1 MSLPTSPPDSMN
13 DAERLLGIV
22 RGLAHELRPSAHA
35 TDGMGL
41 DHALERDFGLDSLAR
56 VELLAR
62 IERELGTRLDEKAFV
77 AAETPRDLLRLIAG
91 ASHAEMPAPAGIPM
105 VAETEGD
112 HPPEAAATLIEL
124 LDWRVARHA
133 ERVHI
138 TLYGEGERT
147 EDITYRM
154 LQEQAKALAAGLL
167 GHGLASGDKVAI
179 MLPTGREFFAAFY
192 GALYAGCVPVPLY
205 PPVRP
210 SQIEDHMRRIAG
222 IVANAQAAMLVTVDQ
237 AKPLGYLLRAQ
248 CESLRAVMT
257 VPGLTVAGA
266 APPAPRLGP
275 ADIAFLQY
283 TSGSTGNPKG
293 VVLTHANLLANLRA
307 MQRASG
313 ITSADT
319 FVSWLPLY
327 HDMGLI
333 GACMGSLF
341 VGFRLV
347 LMSPL
352 AFLARP
358 GRWLQTIHRH
368 RATVSAAPNFAY
380 ELCAN
385 KLDERDLD
393 GLDLSC
399 WRLAYNGAEPVSP
412 DTLEH
417 FAARLARCG
426 FSHAAM
432 TPVYGLAESSVGLA
446 FPPLGR
452 GPLVDR
458 VDRGALTRSGIA
470 RVARED
476 DRNALRVVSCGLPL
490 PGHEI
495 RIVDAGGRELP
506 ERMQGRVQFRGPSA
520 TGGYFRNP
528 EATALLFDGQ
538 WLNTGDMGYIAA
550 GELYLT
556 GREKDIII
564 RGGHN
569 IYPQELEEA
578 VSKIRGVRRGG
589 VAVFPA
595 TDARFGTERLVILA
609 ETRENSTAERSRI
622 LAEINN
628 LAVDLVGMPA
638 DDIVLAPPRTVLKTS
653 SGKLRRAACREL
665 YERGATGSTQRAPW
679 RQWVRLGG
687 AGAVAQAM
695 RLMKLLAIR
704 LGYQNTIAESL
715 VMLRRGAEWI
725 WSAWA
730 WTVFVAIVPFAW
742 MLIVL
747 APGLTLRRRIAR
759 SSARLAFA
767 LTGLTLRLEGLQ
779 HLDTRMPVIV
789 TANHA
794 SYLDALL
801 LTAVLPARFSYVAKQ
816 ELLRNPGAAIP
827 LRRLDSA
834 FVERFDDARGAEDM
848 RELEERTR
856 AGESMVFFPEG
867 TFRREPGLMAFRL
880 GAFLAAARSG
890 IPVLPVTLI
899 GTRSLLRDEQWWPRR
914 GELRVLVGA
923 PLFAAGDDWQAAL
936 QLRDAARREILSR
949 LGEPDAAA

>member
-1 MSLPTSPPDSMN
+1 MSLPSSPSQREQPCAPQPPGPDSMS

-22 RGLAHELRPSAHA
+22 RGLARELRPNAPDVESL
-35 TDGMGL
+35 GL

-56 VELLAR
+56 VELLVR
-62 IERELGTRLDEKAFV
+62 IEHGLGTRLDEKTFI
-77 AAETPRDLLRLIAG
+77 AADTPRDLLRLTTAG
-91 ASHAEMPAPAGIPM
+91 AGAETPAPSGTPM
-105 VAETEGD
+105 VAGTKAD
-112 HPPEAAATLIEL
+112 YPPEAVATLTGL
-124 LDWRVARHA
+124 LDWRVATHG

-138 TLYGEGERT
+138 TLYGEEERS

-154 LQEQAKALAAGLL
+154 LQEEAKALAAGLL
-167 GHGLASGDKVAI
+167 DHGMGPGDKVAI
-179 MLPTGREFFAAFY
+179 MLPTGRGFFAAFY

-222 IVANAQAAMLVTVDQ
+222 IVDNAQAAMLITIDQ
-237 AKPLGYLLRAQ
+237 AKPLSHLLRAQ
-248 CESLRAVMT
+248 CESLRKA
-257 VPGLTVAGA
+257 LTVADLSVPGA
-266 APPAPRLGP
+266 QPPSPKLGP

-293 VVLTHANLLANLRA
+293 VMLTHANLLANLRA

-333 GACMGSLF
+333 GACMGSLY

-380 ELCAN
+380 ELCAS

-417 FAARLARCG
+417 FAARLGRCG
-426 FSHAAM
+426 FSRAAM

-458 VDRGALTRSGIA
+458 VDRDALTRSG
-470 RVARED
+470 VARSAPAD
-476 DRNALRVVSCGLPL
+476 DRNALRIVSSGLPL

-506 ERMQGRVQFRGPSA
+506 ERAQGRVQFRGPSA

-528 EATALLFDGQ
+528 EATARLFDGQ

-564 RGGHN
+564 RAGHN

-578 VSKIRGVRRGG
+578 VCNVRGVRKGG

-595 TDARFGTERLVILA
+595 TDARAGTERLVILA
-609 ETRENSTAERSRI
+609 ETRESSAAERSRI
-622 LAEINN
+622 LAEINS
-628 LAVDLVGMPA
+628 LAVDLAGMPA

-679 RQWVRLGG
+679 RQLLRLGG
-687 AGAVAQAM
+687 AGAMAQIG
-695 RLMKLLAIR
+695 RLA
-704 LGYQNTIAESL
+704 
-715 VMLRRGAEWI
+715 RRGTE
-725 WSAWA
+725 WA
-730 WTVFVAIVPFAW
+730 WSVWAWMVFVSIVPIAW
-742 MLIVL
+742 LLIVL
-747 APGLTLRRRIAR
+747 APGLTLRRHIAR
-759 SSARLAFA
+759 ASARVALV
-767 LTGLTLRLEGLQ
+767 LTGLSPQVEGLQ
-779 HLDTRMPVIV
+779 HLDGHGPVIV
-789 TANHA
+789 VANHA

-801 LTAVLPARFSYVAKQ
+801 LTALLPARFCYVAKK
-816 ELLRNPGAAIP
+816 ELLRNPAAAIP
-827 LRRLDSA
+827 LRRLGSA

-848 RELEERTR
+848 RELEQRAH

-867 TFRREPGLMAFRL
+867 TFRREPGLMPFRL

-890 IPVLPVTLI
+890 MPVLPVTLI
-899 GTRSLLRDEQWWPRR
+899 GTRSMLRSGQWRPRR
-914 GELRVLVGA
+914 GELKVLVGE
-923 PLFAAGDDWQAAL
+923 PLFAAGSGWQAAL
-936 QLRDAARREILSR
+936 QLRDAARSQILEQ
-949 LGEPDAAA
+949 LGEPDTAA

>member
-1 MSLPTSPPDSMN
+1 MS

-22 RGLAHELRPSAHA
+22 RGLARELRPNAPAVESL
-35 TDGMGL
+35 GL

-56 VELLAR
+56 VELLVR
-62 IERELGTRLDEKAFV
+62 IERKLGTRLAEEAFV
-77 AAETPRDLLRLIAG
+77 AAETPRDLLRLITGAANAG
-91 ASHAEMPAPAGIPM
+91 TPAPDGTTLVAQTEAGRP
-105 VAETEGD
+105 A
-112 HPPEAAATLIEL
+112 EAAATLIEL
-124 LDWRVARHA
+124 LDWHVATHG

-138 TLYGEGERT
+138 TLYGEQELT

-154 LQEQAKALAAGLL
+154 LQEDAKALAAGLL
-167 GHGLASGDKVAI
+167 GHGLVSGDKVAI

-222 IVANAQAAMLVTVDQ
+222 IVANAEAAMLVTVGQ
-237 AKPLGYLLRAQ
+237 AKPLGHLLRAQ
-248 CESLRAVMT
+248 CESLRKV
-257 VPGLTVAGA
+257 LTVADLSVTGA
-266 APPAPRLGP
+266 QPPSPKLGP
-275 ADIAFLQY
+275 EDIAFLQY

-333 GACMGSLF
+333 GACMGSLY

-417 FAARLARCG
+417 FAARLAPHG
-426 FSHAAM
+426 FNRAAM

-458 VDRGALTRSGIA
+458 TDRDALMSSGIA
-470 RVARED
+470 RCARED
-476 DRNALRVVSCGLPL
+476 DRNALRVVSSGLPL

-506 ERMQGRVQFRGPSA
+506 ERAQGRVQFRGPSA

-528 EATALLFDGQ
+528 EATARLFDGQ

-564 RGGHN
+564 RAGHN

-578 VSKIRGVRRGG
+578 VSNVRGVRRGG

-595 TDARFGTERLVILA
+595 TDARAGTERLVILA
-609 ETRENSTAERSRI
+609 ETRENGAAERSRM

-665 YERGATGSTQRAPW
+665 YERGATGSAQRAPW
-679 RQWVRLGG
+679 RQW
-687 AGAVAQAM
+687 A
-695 RLMKLLAIR
+695 R
-704 LGYQNTIAESL
+704 LGYLGAIAQAARL
-715 VMLRRGAEWI
+715 LRRGAEWA

-742 MLIVL
+742 LLIVL
-747 APGLTLRRRIAR
+747 APGLALRRRVAR
-759 SSARLAFA
+759 ASARLAFA
-767 LTGLTLRLEGLQ
+767 LTGLALRVEGLQ
-779 HLDTRMPVIV
+779 HLDNRMPVIV
-789 TANHA
+789 AANHA
-794 SYLDALL
+794 SYVDALL
-801 LTAVLPARFSYVAKQ
+801 LTAVLPARFAYVAKQ
-816 ELLRNPGAAIP
+816 ELLGNPKAAIP
-827 LRRLDSA
+827 LRRLGSA

-848 RELEERTR
+848 RELEERAR
-856 AGESMVFFPEG
+856 AGESVVFFPEG
-867 TFRREPGLMAFRL
+867 TFRREPGLMPFRL

-890 IPVLPVTLI
+890 TPVLPITLI
-899 GTRSLLRDEQWWPRR
+899 GTRSLLRDEQWRPRR
-914 GELRVLVGA
+914 GELRVLIGE

-936 QLRDAARREILSR
+936 QLRDAARRQILAQ